1 MFTLSA
7 RGVYGLSAVFELARN
22 FSKGSIQIRD
32 IAAAHEIPQH
42 YLEQLLVVLKK
53 AGIVDSQRGSQG
65 GYALAR
71 PPERISVLEVL
82 TCLDGKLELVPEG
95 KRKGALS
102 FFWISSERKVREVL
116 DKSLEELLNEHQTA
130 EEHFVYHI

>member
-1 MFTLSA
+1 
-7 RGVYGLSAVFELARN
+7 
-22 FSKGSIQIRD
+22 
-32 IAAAHEIPQH
+32 
-42 YLEQLLVVLKK
+42 VVLKK